1 MKLGTKQKMTV
12 ERVGEHGAF
21 LAETPGDR
29 QTVLLPGSELR
40 REHRELETGDEFEVF
55 LYKDTEDRPTAT
67 LKTPKIELGGFAPL
81 KVKTVTG
88 IGAFLDWGLDKD
100 LLLPYSEQT
109 VKVMQGRDYLVS
121 LYEDKSGRLA
131 ATMKV
136 YPLLATDSKYKK
148 GDWTEGYVYQ
158 INPELGAFLAV
169 DNRYNGMIRKEDLNE
184 TVKNGRTVRVRVTGI
199 RKDGKL
205 MLSPVKKAYKEI
217 GHDAESV
224 LTALNLSRG
233 FLPYNDKSDAEEI
246 RQAFGISKGA
256 FKKALGHLLKE
267 GLVEQT
273 EDGIRAAEKKRR

>member
-40 REHRELETGDEFEVF
+40 REHRELEPGDEIEVF
-55 LYKDTEDRPTAT
+55 LYKDSEDRPTAT

>member
-40 REHRELETGDEFEVF
+40 REHRELEPGDEIEVF

-256 FKKALGHLLKE
+256 FKKALGHLL
-267 GLVEQT
+267 
-273 EDGIRAAEKKRR
+273 

>member
-40 REHRELETGDEFEVF
+40 REHRELEPGDELEVF
-55 LYKDTEDRPTAT
+55 LYKYTEARPTAT